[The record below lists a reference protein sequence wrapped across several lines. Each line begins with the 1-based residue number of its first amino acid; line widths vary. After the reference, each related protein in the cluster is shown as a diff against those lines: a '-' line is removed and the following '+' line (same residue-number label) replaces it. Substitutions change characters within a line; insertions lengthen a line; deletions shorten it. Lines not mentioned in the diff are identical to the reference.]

1 MTYKSDCTLPDELL
15 DQIADQGLDALPEL
29 IRTIINAAMQIER
42 QNHLGVS
49 PYERSPERRDH
60 ANGYKSKTVATRVG
74 KITFDVPQ
82 VREGVFYPQSLEKGL
97 RSERALKL
105 ALAEMYVQGVST
117 RKVAAITERLC
128 GFEVSSTQVSQA
140 TALLDEQLEAWR
152 QRLLGRCKYL
162 WLDAHYEKVRQDGQV
177 RDAAVLKAVG
187 LNEEG
192 KRMVLGVSVSLSEQ
206 EAHWRTFLQSLVNRG
221 LSGVELVISDAHTG
235 LKQARRA
242 VFGGVPWQRCQFHLQ
257 QNAQAYVPRHG
268 MKAEVASDIRA
279 IFNAA
284 NQHEAE
290 ALLAKMVKQYEKKA
304 SRLANWMETNI
315 PEGLTVFAFPS
326 AHRRR
331 IRTANGLERLNR
343 EVRRRSRVAVLFPNE
358 ASCLRLVTAVLME
371 ISDEWETS
379 RTYLRLDETI
389 DD

>member
-1 MTYKSDCTLPDELL
+1 MTYESDCTLPDELL
-15 DQIADQGLDALPEL
+15 DQIIDQGLDVLPEL
-29 IRTIINAAMQIER
+29 IRTVINAAMQIER

-82 VREGVFYPQSLEKGL
+82 VRESSFYPQSLEKGL

-117 RKVAAITERLC
+117 CRVAAITEQLC
-128 GFEVSSTQVSQA
+128 GFEVSSGQVSQA

-152 QRLLGRCKYL
+152 RRPLGRCNYL

-206 EAHWRTFLQSLVNRG
+206 EVHWRSFLQSLVDRG
-221 LSGVELVISDAHTG
+221 LGGVELVTSDAHAG

-257 QNAQAYVPRHG
+257 QNAQAYVPRHD

-279 IFNAA
+279 IFNAP

-290 ALLAKMVKQYEKKA
+290 TLLTKMVQKYEEKA
-304 SRLANWMETNI
+304 SRLANWMEANI
-315 PEGLTVFAFPS
+315 PEGLTVFAFPA

-331 IRTANGLERLNR
+331 IRTSNGLERLTR

-371 ISDEWETS
+371 ISDEWETN
-379 RTYLRLDETI
+379 RTYLRLESDI

>member
-1 MTYKSDCTLPDELL
+1 MTYKTDCTLTDELL
-15 DQIADQGLDALPEL
+15 DQIAEQGLEALPEM

-49 PYERSPERRDH
+49 PYERSPDRRDR

-82 VREGVFYPQSLEKGL
+82 VRESNFYPQSLEKGL

-117 RKVAAITERLC
+117 RKVAAITEQLC
-128 GFEVSSTQVSQA
+128 GFEVSSTQVSKA

-152 QRLLGRCKYL
+152 QRPLGRCKYL

-177 RDAAVLKAVG
+177 RDAAVLKAAG
-187 LNEEG
+187 LNDEG

-206 EAHWRTFLQSLVNRG
+206 EAHWRNFLKSLMDRG
-221 LSGVELVISDAHTG
+221 LSGVELITSDAHSG

-257 QNAQAYVPRHG
+257 QNAQAYVPLHR

-279 IFNAA
+279 IFNAP
-284 NQHEAE
+284 NRYEAE
-290 ALLAKMVKQYEKKA
+290 AMLARTVQKYEKNA
-304 SRLANWMETNI
+304 ARLANWMEMNI
-315 PEGLTVFAFPS
+315 PEGFTVFDFPP
-326 AHRRR
+326 AHHRRL
-331 IRTANGLERLNR
+331 RTANGMERLNR
-343 EVRRRSRVAVLFPNE
+343 EVRRRSRVAVLFPND

-371 ISDEWETS
+371 ISEEWETN
-379 RTYLRLDETI
+379 RIYLSI
-389 DD
+389 DDSIDD

>member
-1 MTYKSDCTLPDELL
+1 MTYKTDCTLPNELL
-15 DQIADQGLDALPEL
+15 DQIVEQGLEALPEL
-29 IRTIINAAMQIER
+29 IRTIINTAMQIER
-42 QNHLGVS
+42 QNHLGVG

-82 VREGVFYPQSLEKGL
+82 VRESTFYPQSLEKGL

-128 GFEVSSTQVSQA
+128 GFEVSSSQVSQA
-140 TALLDEQLEAWR
+140 AALLDEQLETWR
-152 QRLLGRCKYL
+152 QRPLGRCVYL

-206 EAHWRTFLQSLVNRG
+206 EAHWRTFLQSLVDRG
-221 LSGVELVISDAHTG
+221 LSGVELITSDAHAG

-257 QNAQAYVPRHG
+257 QNAQAYVPRHR

-279 IFNAA
+279 IFNAP
-284 NQHEAE
+284 NLHEAE
-290 ALLAKMVKQYEKKA
+290 ALLAKMVQKYETKA
-304 SRLANWMETNI
+304 SRLANWMESNI
-315 PEGLTVFAFPS
+315 PEGLAVFAFP
-326 AHRRR
+326 AVHRRR

-358 ASCLRLVTAVLME
+358 ASCLRLVTAVLIE
-371 ISDEWETS
+371 ISDEWETN
-379 RTYLRLDETI
+379 RTYLRLDDGI

>member
-1 MTYKSDCTLPDELL
+1 MTYKTDCTLPDELL
-15 DQIADQGLDALPEL
+15 DQIAEQGLDILPEL
-29 IRTIINAAMQIER
+29 IRTMINAAMQIER
-42 QNHLGVS
+42 QNHLGVA

-60 ANGYKSKTVATRVG
+60 ANGYKSKTMATRVG

-82 VREGVFYPQSLEKGL
+82 VRDSSFYPQSLEKGL

-117 RKVAAITERLC
+117 RKVAAITEQLC
-128 GFEVSSTQVSQA
+128 GFEVSSSQVSQA

-152 QRLLGRCKYL
+152 QRPLGRCKYL

-187 LNEEG
+187 LNDEG

-206 EAHWRTFLQSLVNRG
+206 EVHWRTFLQNLVNRG
-221 LSGVELVISDAHTG
+221 LGGVELVTSDAHRG
-235 LKQARRA
+235 MKQARRA

-257 QNAQAYVPRHG
+257 QNAQAYVPRHS
-268 MKAEVASDIRA
+268 MKAEVAGDIRA
-279 IFNAA
+279 IFNAPSR
-284 NQHEAE
+284 HEAE
-290 ALLAKMVKQYEKKA
+290 ALLARIVQKYEKKA
-304 SRLANWMETNI
+304 SRLANWMEVNI
-315 PEGLTVFAFPS
+315 PEGLTVFAFPA

-331 IRTANGLERLNR
+331 LRTANGVERLNR

-371 ISDEWETS
+371 ISDEWETN
-379 RTYLRLDETI
+379 RTYLRLDNDI